1 MAVLRS
7 ILIWSAIVLLTI
19 VSFTLLIPISLLA
32 WPFDP
37 KKNAAHFVAR
47 TWARSLLRVNP
58 ACRISIEGEENLREI
73 GGNGAAVLC
82 ANHQSMADIVGLY
95 YLGYPFKWIGKKEL
109 SYVPII
115 GWAMILAGYIF
126 IKRGDKESIK
136 ACMAKSYEWLGRG
149 VSITMFPEGTRT
161 FDGRLKS
168 FKDGAFRMSADT
180 GRPVVP
186 VVLHGTKDLV
196 QKGSWKFSSRTRIV
210 VRVGKPIRVDTT
222 LARDVE
228 ILRLRDAT
236 RGWILK
242 NMAELAGTTEAAL
255 DASGAPVQSGRNKP
269 IESGA

>member
-1 MAVLRS
+1 MAVVRS
-7 ILIWSAIVLLTI
+7 ILIWAAIVVITI
-19 VSFTLLIPISLLA
+19 VSFALLIPIAFVA

-47 TWARSLLRVNP
+47 TWARLLLRVNP
-58 ACRISIEGEENLREI
+58 ACRITIEGEENLQEI

-95 YLGYPFKWIGKKEL
+95 YLGYPFKWISKKEIA
-109 SYVPII
+109 YVPII

-126 IKRGDKESIK
+126 LKRGDKESIK
-136 ACMAKSYEWLGRG
+136 ACMAKSHEWLGRG

-168 FKDGAFRMSADT
+168 FKDGAFRMSADS

-196 QKGSWKFSSRTRIV
+196 QKGSWKFAARTRIV
-210 VRVGKPIRVDTT
+210 VRVGKPIPVNPGA
-222 LARDVE
+222 AREEE
-228 ILRLRDAT
+228 ISRLRDAT
-236 RGWILK
+236 RAWILK
-242 NMAELAGTTEAAL
+242 NMAEIAGTTEAAL
-255 DASGAPVQSGRNKP
+255 DASGTASVSGNKP
-269 IESGA
+269 LEAGV